1 MANRYKQRF
10 LFSIQKI
17 QAAVSFQYSSPRF
30 RYIFVFQCYFW
41 GCIVQGHIFFSRN
54 IHIYLFSIRCIIF
67 LYVHRLHIYPEENSC
82 APPFSNAREV
92 YSILKYRRGCFLDK
106 LDFEYNSPRI
116 CRGGFNVV
124 LGTSYLFGVKLLEG
138 LHEALIQ
145 RYWSRSQDLFD
156 VAFTKDIGPDHQ
168 IFWMQFLRK
177 IYWSRPSDFWMQF
190 LQKLLVQNIRFFGC
204 SFYER
209 YIGADPPPQI
219 FLGFSNLLLQH
230 LLMPFHSF
238 WDEVSHRPRSAFT
251 VL

>member
-1 MANRYKQRF
+1 
-10 LFSIQKI
+10 
-17 QAAVSFQYSSPRF
+17 
-30 RYIFVFQCYFW
+30 
-41 GCIVQGHIFFSRN
+41 
-54 IHIYLFSIRCIIF
+54 
-67 LYVHRLHIYPEENSC
+67 
-82 APPFSNAREV
+82 
-92 YSILKYRRGCFLDK
+92 
-106 LDFEYNSPRI
+106 
-116 CRGGFNVV
+116 VV

-209 YIGADPPPQI
+209 YIGADPPLRI
-219 FLGFSNLLLQH
+219 FLSFSNLLLQH

-238 WDEVSHRPRSAFT
+238 WDEVSHRPRSALTFLGMKYFPNSVSGFDLHRSAVT
-251 VL
+251 VLGTKCFPRPRLMLTVLKT